1 MPESNHFERDF
12 ERLSKAITEAV
23 MKSEKVRKIVGDIQ
37 KKENIC
43 PRSFMVLVL
52 NLQGLI
58 GAVESNAPEET
69 PVRKPS
75 RRPKKKKA
83 SEYEQYID
91 GRKLTKNE
99 IAFQEYIN
107 ERFND
112 ESWLRDHG
120 IIL

>member
-52 NLQGLI
+52 NLQSLT
-58 GAVESNAPEET
+58 GALESNVPEET
-69 PVRKPS
+69 PGKKPAK
-75 RRPKKKKA
+75 RPKKKKA
-83 SEYEQYID
+83 SEYEQFID

-107 ERFND
+107 ERFD
-112 ESWLRDHG
+112 GESWLRDHG